1 MYDYDKL
8 IDLVVE
14 KRKEKGWYQYDL
26 ANAVYRNA
34 RIISRIE
41 SKRNV
46 VKLDTFL
53 LMLDALDCEIEIR
66 PRKKSLI

>member
-26 ANAVYRNA
+26 ANAVYMNT

-53 LMLDALDCEIEIR
+53 LMLEALDCEIEIR
-66 PRKKSLI
+66 PKKKF

>member
-26 ANAVYRNA
+26 ANAVYMKA

-53 LMLDALDCEIEIR
+53 LMLEALDCEIEIR
-66 PRKKSLI
+66 PKKLKN

>member
-26 ANAVYRNA
+26 ANAVYMNV

-53 LMLDALDCEIEIR
+53 LMLEALDCEIEIR
-66 PRKKSLI
+66 PKKKF